1 MNPGRDTPQIIVVD
15 DHPLDL
21 ELLAEVFEQLGYSVH
36 RADGAEMAL
45 DLLARLPEVV
55 GMVSDLAMPGM
66 DGNQLAEL
74 ARRFRPDLRIL
85 LVSGHAGAVRTRE
98 HPVLPKPLHPDTMR
112 GAAAAFFPANA
123 NDLGQAAPRRGF
135 A

>member
-1 MNPGRDTPQIIVVD
+1 MTPGRDIPEIIVVD

-21 ELLAEVFEQLGYSVH
+21 ELLAEVFEQLGYTVH
-36 RADGAEMAL
+36 RADGPDAAL

-66 DGNQLAEL
+66 DGNQLAEVAL
-74 ARRFRPDLRIL
+74 RFRPDLRIM
-85 LVSGHAGAVRTRE
+85 LVSGHADAIRGQD
-98 HPVLPKPLHPDTMR
+98 HPFLPKPLHPDTMR

-123 NDLGQAAPRRGF
+123 NGPAPAPSLRGF